1 MKVLL
6 SSIFLF
12 IYFQNCFALKPKND
26 SLATNAITV
35 STEYSFGSN
44 ALTNQLAKN
53 YYRNDFISTEM
64 KDNVSKKLSNENRLG
79 IDFNYTIQYR
89 HKTDSLFGLKNSFY
103 RIKFRDVFH
112 VDADFTNDAFE
123 LYFRGNKS
131 YGGKTA
137 DLNNFEFRQLKYQ
150 QINFTFGHGY
160 SKMLNNY
167 EWSAGVSLNKGQ
179 QFLSIKAP
187 RASLY
192 TAETGEYLDLNSNIT
207 IRQSD
212 SSKTNK
218 AAVNGIGS
226 SIDFS
231 FKWTDEKK
239 RTMKI
244 TLENLGFISWND
256 QSSFIHADT
265 SFRFEGVDV
274 SELFN
279 FNDSI
284 HQSVNLDSSFVQPY
298 LSERTRHT
306 AITPLPGI
314 IRLSYSI
321 PVSKYHLQIESTIG
335 HVFFA
340 NSLPFIYQNY
350 QYKINIQHSLG
361 MKISYGGYSGI
372 HLGLNYEFQGKGW
385 VFRLK
390 SDQVDVLLLKSGTAQ
405 GAFVSLSKY
414 F

>member
-1 MKVLL
+1 MKIFL
-6 SSIFLF
+6 SSVLIFFL
-12 IYFQNCFALKPKND
+12 FQNCFALKPKND

-44 ALTNQLAKN
+44 GLTNQLAKN

-64 KDNVSKKLSNENRLG
+64 KDNVSKKLSGENRLG

-89 HKTDSLFGLKNSFY
+89 HKTDSLFGLRNSFY

-112 VDADFTNDAFE
+112 VDADFNKDAFE
-123 LYFRGNKS
+123 LYFKGNKS
-131 YGGKTA
+131 YAGQTA
-137 DLNNFEFRQLKYQ
+137 NMNNFEFRQLKYQ
-150 QINFTFGHGY
+150 QVNFTFGHGF
-160 SKMLNNY
+160 SKMLNSY

-187 RASLY
+187 RAFLY
-192 TAETGEYLDLNSNIT
+192 TAESGEYLDLNSNIT

-212 SSKTNK
+212 SAKTNK
-218 AAVNGIGS
+218 AALNGIGS

-231 FKWTDEKK
+231 FKWTDKKK
-239 RTMKI
+239 RTLKLA
-244 TLENLGFISWND
+244 LENLGFISWNN

-265 SFRFEGVDV
+265 SLRFEGVDV

-279 FNDSI
+279 FNDSV
-284 HQSVNLDSSFVQPY
+284 HQSINLDSSFVQPY
-298 LSERTRHT
+298 LTARTKHST
-306 AITPLPGI
+306 VTPLPGLV
-314 IRLSYSI
+314 RLNYTI
-321 PVSKYHLQIESTIG
+321 PVPKYHLQIETAIG

-350 QYKINIQHSLG
+350 QFKINTQHALG
-361 MKISYGGYSGI
+361 VKISYGGYSGL
-372 HLGLNYEFQGKGW
+372 HLGLSYEFQGKGW

-390 SDQVDVLLLKSGTAQ
+390 SDQVDAMLLKNGTAQ